1 MFIHWALDNDPFMLS
16 WYAND
21 LDNFFYEAWYR
32 DTTSRINSSTRP
44 LFDKIGRHEAAPSRR
59 NYSIARWPYTD
70 RLVSISN
77 ELQIWSRI
85 SPLQRELDRNQK
97 R

>member
-1 MFIHWALDNDPFMLS
+1 MIPSCYRDMLMTWTIFFMKP
-16 WYAND
+16 
-21 LDNFFYEAWYR
+21 

-59 NYSIARWPYTD
+59 NYSIARWPSTD